1 MNADQNI
8 NPEEALAAVF
18 GEPKQIADGI
28 TAFGPVV
35 YSYTR
40 AQAVADGVQVEV
52 TKTAQEAGIKFPMFL
67 TRAVYDAYVT
77 VPEGVTAQDE
87 AGRLWDIVW
96 MTRFGILRARPGKE
110 GGATCTR
117 IPVALY
123 VRNDNHR
130 AKLVKLIAQC
140 GPLDIDD
147 PAPAITVM
155 MPDED

>member
-1 MNADQNI
+1 LTVGRAELPLRPPLTQLSTMNSQHLI
-8 NPEEALAAVF
+8 
-18 GEPKQIADGI
+18 
-28 TAFGPVV
+28 

-52 TKTAQEAGIKFPMFL
+52 TKTAQEAGLGFPVFL
-67 TRAVYDAYVT
+67 TRTVYDAYVS
-77 VPEGVTAQDE
+77 VPPNVSAQDE

-96 MTRFGILRARPGKE
+96 MLRFAILRKARPGVS
-110 GGATCTR
+110 R

-123 VRNDNHR
+123 VRNDDR
-130 AKLVKLIAQC
+130 TATLVKLIAVC

-147 PAPAITVM
+147 AQPAITVM